1 MQKKTKPWRILVAR
15 VKCGYRANGPLDED
29 TLIIFSRGKSFASG
43 FFSPRTAYVS
53 PLGFFNSTRYKFAMG
68 DPWKRKR
75 KSFNQKK
82 RRKRRKARREHRR
95 ETNLSV
101 SKRELFYLKTLRW
114 IYCETLLLS
123 RYV

>member
-1 MQKKTKPWRILVAR
+1 MQTAHHFSLLAENPLLR
-15 VKCGYRANGPLDED
+15 V
-29 TLIIFSRGKSFASG
+29 
-43 FFSPRTAYVS
+43 FFSLRTADVS
-53 PLGFFNSTRYKFAMG
+53 PLGFFSLYALEVWYGTSMETKTKTKKFQLKKEVMEFPAQKAESTQRA
-68 DPWKRKR
+68 
-75 KSFNQKK
+75 S
-82 RRKRRKARREHRR
+82 R